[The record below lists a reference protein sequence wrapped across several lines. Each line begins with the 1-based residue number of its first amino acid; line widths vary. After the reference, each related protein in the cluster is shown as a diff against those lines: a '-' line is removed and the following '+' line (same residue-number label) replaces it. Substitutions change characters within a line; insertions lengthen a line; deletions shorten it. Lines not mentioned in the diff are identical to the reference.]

1 MRLPLILTTAALA
14 LSGCV
19 VQNPGMAPPPVIPQV
34 TPAPDA
40 AIRSSARVVVNREMA
55 RRLPGANVAPY
66 TDCVMQNATTAELAG
81 IADSANASGAVA
93 SIVSARPPA
102 VGRAAAALRA
112 GSAVAT
118 CVQTPAAQASDTP
131 VSRMGTVTAAPGLRL
146 LDASGQAA
154 DFSAKS
160 FDHFG

>member
-1 MRLPLILTTAALA
+1 MRLSLILPMTLTTAALA

-93 SIVSARPPA
+93 SIVSRPA
-102 VGRAAAALRA
+102 TTQCISGAAAAAKR
-112 GSAVAT
+112 
-118 CVQTPAAQASDTP
+118 
-131 VSRMGTVTAAPGLRL
+131 TA
-146 LDASGQAA
+146 
-154 DFSAKS
+154 
-160 FDHFG
+160 